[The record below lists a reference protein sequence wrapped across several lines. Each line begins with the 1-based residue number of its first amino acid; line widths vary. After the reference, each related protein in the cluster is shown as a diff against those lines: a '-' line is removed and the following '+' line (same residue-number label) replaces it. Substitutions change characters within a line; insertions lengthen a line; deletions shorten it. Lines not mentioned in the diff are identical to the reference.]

1 MIPTRPMAVVAL
13 GGHALLPKGEK
24 PTVAGQ
30 FRACQRA
37 MRHMLVLFRRGW
49 DVVLTHGNGPQV
61 GNILLRSEIAAKK
74 AYPIP
79 LSVAVAESGGEIGYI
94 IQQSLHN
101 ELRRSRLPHAVVT
114 VLTQVLVDLNDP
126 AFHMPTKPIGP
137 FYTERQTGPLRK
149 RGVPLAFADGY
160 GWRRVVASP
169 RPLRIVEADTVR
181 RLAAQDVVVIAAGG
195 GGIPVVERGGRLEG
209 VDAVI
214 DKDLASACLAVTLR
228 AKLFIMLTDVRKAAL
243 WYNTPRQKDI
253 DRMTAAQARRYLAEG
268 HFPPGS
274 MGPKVEAAA
283 DFAERTGCPALITTP
298 EALKA
303 ALEERDG
310 TRIVP

>member
-1 MIPTRPMAVVAL
+1 MSPTRHMAVVAL

-37 MRHMLVLFRRGW
+37 MRHMMVLFRRGW

-126 AFHMPTKPIGP
+126 AFHMPTKPVGP
-137 FYTERQTGPLRK
+137 FYTERRRGRCGSAAPCWSTPSIASRSARGLRANGGSLRAPLR
-149 RGVPLAFADGY
+149 
-160 GWRRVVASP
+160 
-169 RPLRIVEADTVR
+169 
-181 RLAAQDVVVIAAGG
+181 
-195 GGIPVVERGGRLEG
+195 
-209 VDAVI
+209 
-214 DKDLASACLAVTLR
+214 
-228 AKLFIMLTDVRKAAL
+228 
-243 WYNTPRQKDI
+243 
-253 DRMTAAQARRYLAEG
+253 
-268 HFPPGS
+268 
-274 MGPKVEAAA
+274 
-283 DFAERTGCPALITTP
+283 
-298 EALKA
+298 
-303 ALEERDG
+303 
-310 TRIVP
+310 